1 MVNLYYISGSSSSS
15 LSIISDSPSVNN
27 VIYKNVTIQVTA
39 SAYDTSGSTFDST
52 IGELRVYV
60 KSGSIILAS
69 FPADNTIIYYNSY
82 PNAPLPA
89 PSPLPSS
96 TSSYSVNWNF
106 YPNTLYTSSLDTFA
120 IYTSSLLSASVYQ
133 TNSFGGGITPLEIN
147 NKYTIVVSGSGQ
159 FYSSSILVFNNST
172 YITESYVTSSNS
184 YLTSSLSSSVFNS
197 SYYIEARTQSQPY
210 LILTYNGKFPVID
223 TGSLDQWN
231 SFLNITASSVS
242 SSGGN
247 IIYLIGGNIGSINI
261 FNHTGS
267 NSLSAFTSSV
277 LSNLTSLNI
286 INEDLTTFP
295 NLTTLSNI
303 VSTDFNTNANLGSK
317 FSYLTSSQYLQRFI
331 FNNNNLTGSIINVL
345 SKLPTGSIQT
355 IDVHNNLLT
364 GSIPFLSSSFALQT
378 FIAYNNL
385 LSGSI
390 SGFDKNY
397 NLQYFDV
404 HSNALTGSI
413 PNLTDCTG
421 LTYFDVSA
429 NLLNGSIPSL
439 QYPQQLAYFIC
450 NNNSLTGYTTISI
463 GTLSPYLLY
472 FNAQSNSLSQTAI
485 DNILYDLDVAGSYN
499 GTVILNGTGNSTPSS
514 TGLLYTAS
522 LVSKGWT
529 VNVN

>member
-1 MVNLYYISGSSSSS
+1 MINLYYISASN
-15 LSIISDSPSVNN
+15 SIFVVPDNPSISNTT
-27 VIYKNVTIQVTA
+27 YANVTIQTTA

-52 IGELRVYV
+52 VGELRVYI
-60 KSGSIILAS
+60 KSGSSTIVS
-69 FPADNTIIYYNSY
+69 FPADNTVIYYDIY
-82 PNAPLPA
+82 PGTPFHSLVTGS
-89 PSPLPSS
+89 SPN
-96 TSSYSVNWNF
+96 TSSFSANYNF
-106 YPNTLYTSSLDTFA
+106 YPNTIYTSSLDVFA
-120 IYTSSLLSASVYQ
+120 IYTSSLASASIYQ
-133 TNSFGGGITPLEIN
+133 TQSLGGGIVSLNIN
-147 NKYTIVVSGSGQ
+147 TKYTVVVSGSGQ
-159 FYSSSILVFNNST
+159 FYSSSILIFNNST
-172 YITESYVTSSNS
+172 YTTESYVTSSNS
-184 YLTSSLSSSVFNS
+184 YLTASLSSSIFNS

-210 LILTYNGKFPVID
+210 LVLTYNSKFPVAD
-223 TGSLDQWN
+223 TSSLSQWN

-247 IIYLIGGNIGSINI
+247 TIYLIGGNISSINT

-267 NSLSAFTSSV
+267 NGLNVFTSSF
-277 LSNLTSLNI
+277 LPNLTSLNI

-295 NLTTLSNI
+295 NLTTLPNI
-303 VSTDFNTNANLGSK
+303 VSTDFNTNANLGPK

-331 FNNNNLTGSIINVL
+331 FNNNNLTGSISNVIT
-345 SKLPTGSIQT
+345 KLPTGSIQT
-355 IDVHNNLLT
+355 IDIHNNSLT

-378 FIAYNNL
+378 FIAYSNS

-390 SGFDKNY
+390 SGFDKSY

-421 LTYFDVSA
+421 LTYFDVNTNS
-429 NLLNGSIPSL
+429 LNGSIPSL

-450 NNNSLTGYTTISI
+450 NNNSLTGYTTIST

-472 FNAQSNSLSQTAI
+472 FNAQSNSLSQIAV
-485 DNILYDLDVAGSYN
+485 DNILYDLDTAGSYN
-499 GTVILNGTGNSTPSS
+499 GTVILNGTGNNTPSAAGLIS
-514 TGLLYTAS
+514 TSS